1 MNEQLSYVR
10 FNDKISV
17 LQQIVD
23 TDTGELLFELK
34 SSVLVL
40 NLKYFCI
47 ILYQYIKRLREGR
60 KNLQVIIRTYC
71 NTRGTN
77 EIDFFS

>member
-1 MNEQLSYVR
+1 MLDTLAYIR
-10 FNDKISV
+10 FNTKVSV

-34 SSVLVL
+34 SNVLLL
-40 NLKYFCI
+40 NVKYFGI
-47 ILYQYIKRLREGR
+47 VLYQYIKRLREGR
-60 KNLQVIIRTYC
+60 KNLQVIIRSYS
-71 NTRGTN
+71 NTPGTK